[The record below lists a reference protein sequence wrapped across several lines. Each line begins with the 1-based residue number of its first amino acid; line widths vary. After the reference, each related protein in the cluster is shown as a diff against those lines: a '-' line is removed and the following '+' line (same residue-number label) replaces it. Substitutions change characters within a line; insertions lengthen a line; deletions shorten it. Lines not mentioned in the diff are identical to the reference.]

1 MCVSHQAYIPWAKL
15 GAVWIYPTTGYMP
28 NGPQRVNPTDNEQ
41 CASLSVNIFCWPA
54 TMQGTC
60 DENVPVQQHTPAIA
74 IELDEDAQASKT
86 DKEAAG
92 TGAVTLPEQT
102 RWRRLLA
109 PIKGIGTSIRRH
121 PHIAILPLM
130 ALGLMVGLGVWGV
143 MAASTDSANTKKSDA
158 TASATD
164 VATGFE
170 VQCMHAGAKLPHIG
184 PAK

>member
-1 MCVSHQAYIPWAKL
+1 MPL
-15 GAVWIYPTTGYMP
+15 GPRVIIYAQRHTTSD
-28 NGPQRVNPTDNEQ
+28 PTDNEQ
-41 CASLSVNIFCWPA
+41 CASVSVNIFRRPA
-54 TMQGTC
+54 TTMQSPC